1 MKRKA
6 IASLLAGVLAATAVG
21 TVSAAEK
28 RSFCVWDPLGATGPI
43 FNQMKNIRT
52 QALSWGYDLTL
63 RSYTDE
69 AIAAN
74 DFRAGQCDAVLL
86 TDIRT
91 RDFNKFTA
99 TLVAVGALP
108 TATEL
113 KIVLETLSQP
123 KAAPLMV
130 NDKYEIAGLM
140 PAGGIHVFTRD
151 RKIHSVETIQ
161 GKKIATFDYDPSS
174 MTMVQHVG
182 ASAVPS
188 STSNFAGK
196 FNNGSV
202 DVCYAPAIA
211 YKPLELYK
219 GVEPNGGV
227 YTFTFAQMTYQMTVQ
242 KDRFSPEF
250 SQQSR
255 TWFYNNFDQ
264 FMEFVRQAEADIPDQ
279 YWIEP
284 TPMDAAGFDSM
295 LKGVRVALKNEGV
308 YDPRALNLMLKARCK
323 TDPTRAECA
332 EGSE

>member
-6 IASLLAGVLAATAVG
+6 VTSLLIGLVATA
-21 TVSAAEK
+21 TFSSVSAAEK
-28 RSFCVWDPLGATGPI
+28 RSFCIWDPLGATGPI
-43 FNQMKNIRT
+43 FNQMKSVKT
-52 QALSWGYDLTL
+52 QALSWGFDLDL
-63 RSYTDE
+63 KAYTDE
-69 AIAAN
+69 AIATN
-74 DFRAGQCDAVLL
+74 DFRAGQCDAALL

-99 TLVAVGALP
+99 SLVALGAIP
-108 TATEL
+108 SDNEL
-113 KIVLETLSQP
+113 RMLLETLAQE

-130 NDKYEIAGLM
+130 QDKYEIAGIM
-140 PAGGIHVFTRD
+140 PAGGVYVFTRD

-161 GKKIATFDYDPSS
+161 GKKVATFDYDPSA

-188 STSNFAGK
+188 SSSTFAGK

-202 DVCYAPAIA
+202 DVAYAPAIA

-227 YTFTFAQMTYQMTVQ
+227 YTFKFAQMTYQMTLQ
-242 KDRFSPEF
+242 RDRFTPEF
-250 SQQSR
+250 AQKSR
-255 TWFYNNFDQ
+255 QWFFDNFDN
-264 FMEFVRQAEADIPDQ
+264 FMKQVHEAESDIPDQ

-295 LKGVRVALKNEGV
+295 LKGVRVALKKEGL
-308 YDPRALNLMLKARCK
+308 YDERALNLMLKVRCK

-332 EGSE
+332 DGKE